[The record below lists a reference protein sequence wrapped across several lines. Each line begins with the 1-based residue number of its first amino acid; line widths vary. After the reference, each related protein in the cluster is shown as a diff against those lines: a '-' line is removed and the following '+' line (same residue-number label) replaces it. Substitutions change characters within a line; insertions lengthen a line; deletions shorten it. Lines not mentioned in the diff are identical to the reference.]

1 MDVTSDSKANYITKL
16 ALGYSTSIVVDIAFL
31 IEAQDRSELPESID
45 GVVRFNRTDL
55 TKHKYI
61 PTGASLGYCQV
72 EPKTPK
78 APSTAA
84 SNSTPDTDSA
94 SRRRRPV
101 GPSSLRNVTEEVS

>member
-1 MDVTSDSKANYITKL
+1 VDVTSDSKANYITKL

-61 PTGASLGYCQV
+61 PTGASLGYRQV